1 MAEAGKAPY
10 FQGVLEHKQSGSKER
25 YMKLFVCLVGR
36 QVFIYDDYSKT
47 KLLGRLTLD
56 IGTKVK
62 SKDKNGYRIELTTR
76 DFDSKGMAIPRRNVF
91 RSESRRD
98 RDIWYAYI
106 HALTKGQVLTN
117 LKLAP
122 AIVFNI
128 QQALQDCIRPERRR
142 RVSVPNILPP
152 YHQEPR
158 PDYDYSRRQQHPP
171 TAHQTSRNN
180 PPSLY
185 PVHGSAHEWGMGRA
199 AVPPPIPQK
208 KFLRNSIS
216 SGESG
221 GSCDRDSMSD
231 GHDNQPG
238 VYKTHQFYTNHKMN
252 VNSIPAW
259 FFENCTREQSE
270 LILTKGKDYGN
281 VMMRESTTH
290 RDSGSYVIDICE
302 ETPRGC
308 KIKHVEIIRGQGFVL
323 RTEEVKDES
332 FSCLTEVMGCMMS
345 SLGPKYRTMSTNDK
359 TKIGIE
365 DPDYDSIVYV
375 DGKATL
381 RSTITNPLR
390 KDSGEGLEP
399 YPRQFRETGYN
410 SDNSDSDED
419 YVPMD
424 DDPTLYERIDDY
436 IQPDPSDVVAPIEV
450 QSSQLATL
458 SISEQDIKKDVPS

>member
-106 HALTKGQVLTN
+106 HALT
-117 LKLAP
+117 
-122 AIVFNI
+122 
-128 QQALQDCIRPERRR
+128 
-142 RVSVPNILPP
+142 
-152 YHQEPR
+152 
-158 PDYDYSRRQQHPP
+158 
-171 TAHQTSRNN
+171 
-180 PPSLY
+180 
-185 PVHGSAHEWGMGRA
+185 
-199 AVPPPIPQK
+199 
-208 KFLRNSIS
+208 
-216 SGESG
+216 
-221 GSCDRDSMSD
+221 
-231 GHDNQPG
+231 
-238 VYKTHQFYTNHKMN
+238 KTHQFYTNHKMN